1 MFQPNHLIMTRRLDL
16 SGSSWFWS
24 CRRSPVVWYLS
35 PDELF
40 NWSQTTTKKPH
51 HRNFSRMTSKEWRP
65 SVYITLCHL
74 SARQISR
81 TSCLQ
86 TVNIYVER
94 RYEIFPAG
102 SWWPVIWSSAPDLLL
117 SRIKDRIS
125 TWSWTNLKIAQF
137 RLYEVWISAGDKIIK
152 IANILR

>member
-1 MFQPNHLIMTRRLDL
+1 MFQPNHLIMTRRLAL

-51 HRNFSRMTSKEWRP
+51 HRNFSRMTSKECRP

-86 TVNIYVER
+86 TVNVCR
-94 RYEIFPAG
+94 AEIRDFP
-102 SWWPVIWSSAPDLLL
+102 
-117 SRIKDRIS
+117 SRIVMTGHLVICSWPLIKSYQRSYLNLELDQS
-125 TWSWTNLKIAQF
+125 QDCPVPPVWSVNQRW
-137 RLYEVWISAGDKIIK
+137 R
-152 IANILR
+152 